1 MTLAM
6 KDSGIDSPPVRNFR
20 NTRQRLVPAEQ
31 QPAIR
36 SSYDLYPTFPVAA
49 GTVEFGFDAIAA
61 HLAGH
66 RSVRIDGF
74 VGILWDDFRNELSI
88 ALQTLRIDPTWIAVA
103 SAEKKSESIEELVR
117 PFLDNDD
124 PVFGNRY
131 PGHLNDFF
139 DHEKLAALQP
149 DSATELSILYGCGA
163 GLAEWDGP
171 LVYLDLPKNE
181 LQYRSRAGV
190 VKNLGA
196 QEVDLAKIQYK
207 RFYFVDWPVLNAHK
221 AQIADRVDW
230 FVDGQRPDQPTVM
243 SGANLRD
250 ALGRMSRNVFRV
262 RPWFE
267 AGPWGGSWI
276 KNHVSDL
283 PQDVPNYAWS
293 FELITPENGIIFGDG
308 RHLIELSFDWL
319 MYLNHRAVLGASADR
334 FGFDFPIRFNFL
346 DTFGGGNLSVQCHP
360 RPAYV
365 RREFGESFTQDEAY
379 YIVDRKPGSEVY
391 LGFVQDVDARGFRSA
406 LERSYEEGVEVDI
419 KGFVHTELAH
429 KHDFFLI
436 PSGTI
441 HCSGKDIL
449 VLEISATPYL
459 FTFKMYDWLRMNLD
473 GQPRPLH
480 IDRAFDNLQWDRQG
494 DRVSQ
499 ELVSHPK
506 ILEESADRRLIHL
519 PTHEE
524 HFYDVLRH
532 EFVNEVS
539 CHTGGSPHVLMLV
552 EGSSLIVETADG
564 MRTPFNYAE
573 TFVVPA
579 AAESYKLINCGEG
592 WAKVV
597 LAYIKPPRTVKE

>member
-1 MTLAM
+1 MSIAM

-20 NTRQRLVPAEQ
+20 KTRQRLLPAEQ
-31 QPAIR
+31 KPTA
-36 SSYDLYPTFPVAA
+36 SGSYDLYPAFPVTA
-49 GTVEFGFDAIAA
+49 GAVEVGFDALAS
-61 HLAGH
+61 HLASL
-66 RSVRIDGF
+66 RCARIDGF
-74 VGILWDDFRNELSI
+74 VGILWDDFRDNLSI
-88 ALQTLRIDPTWIAVA
+88 ALRSLGVCQTWISVA
-103 SAEKKSESIEELVR
+103 SAAKESESIADLVR

-131 PGHLNDFF
+131 PGQLNDFF
-139 DHEKLAALQP
+139 DLEKLAALQP
-149 DSATELSILYGCGA
+149 DSAAELTILYGCGA
-163 GLAEWDGP
+163 GLATWDGP
-171 LVYLDLPKNE
+171 LVYVDLPKNE
-181 LQYRSRAGV
+181 LQYRSRAGA
-190 VKNLGA
+190 VKNLCVR
-196 QEVDLAKIQYK
+196 EVDSPKIQYK
-207 RFYFVDWPVLNAHK
+207 RFYFVDWPVLNGHK
-221 AQIADRVDW
+221 AAIATSVDW
-230 FVDGQRPDQPTVM
+230 FVDGQRLDQPNFI
-243 SGANLRD
+243 SGAELRN
-250 ALGRMSRNVFRV
+250 ALDRMSRNVFRV

-267 AGPWGGSWI
+267 SGPWGGTWI
-276 KNHVSDL
+276 KNHVAEL

-308 RHLIELSFDWL
+308 RHLVELSFDWL
-319 MYLNHRAVLGASADR
+319 MYLNHRAVVGDSADR
-334 FGFDFPIRFNFL
+334 FGYDFPVRFNFL

-360 RPAYV
+360 RTEYI

-379 YIVDRKPGSEVY
+379 YIVDCKPGSEVY
-391 LGFVQDVDARGFRSA
+391 LGFVQDVDAPSFRSA
-406 LERSYEEGVEVDI
+406 LERSYQKGVEVDV
-419 KGFVHTELAH
+419 KNFAHTEPAH

-441 HCSGKDIL
+441 HCSGADIL

-480 IDRAFDNLQWDRQG
+480 IDRAFDNLCWDRQG
-494 DRVSQ
+494 DRVPLK
-499 ELVSHPK
+499 LVSRPQV
-506 ILEESADRRLIHL
+506 LEECADRRLIHL

-532 EFVNEVS
+532 EFLNEVS
-539 CHTGGSPHVLMLV
+539 CQTSGSPHVLMLV

-564 MRTPFNYAE
+564 MRTPFNLVE

-597 LAYIKPPRTVKE
+597 VAYIKPPPIAKE